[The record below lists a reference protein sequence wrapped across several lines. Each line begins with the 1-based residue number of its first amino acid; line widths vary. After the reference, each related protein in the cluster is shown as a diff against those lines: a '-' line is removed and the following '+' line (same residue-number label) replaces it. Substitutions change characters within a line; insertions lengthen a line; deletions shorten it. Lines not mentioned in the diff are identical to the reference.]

1 MKDLTEF
8 RPMFRRVWRRRHT
21 RCVARVHPPQP
32 RCLPSPAWPASP
44 DHVMVLAEEAY
55 KRRQLKAGKPYTG
68 KLPVRDSTN
77 PMDSPRC
84 APVLKHQGLT
94 PRPCRRVPCAAK
106 QSPIPA
112 DRLPENK
119 GKTPRIV
126 RWKMDRLW

>member
-1 MKDLTEF
+1 
-8 RPMFRRVWRRRHT
+8 
-21 RCVARVHPPQP
+21 
-32 RCLPSPAWPASP
+32 
-44 DHVMVLAEEAY
+44 MVVAEEAF

-77 PMDSPRC
+77 PMDRPPATAHPSSC
-84 APVLKHQGLT
+84 KGLT
-94 PRPCRRVPCAAK
+94 RVPGYVCCVLRK

-126 RWKMDRLW
+126 KWKMDRLW